1 VPSGIEILP
10 LPGIPLV
17 SEGDDLA
24 TLIVDALDRE
34 GLRLVPGDVLV
45 IAQKV
50 VSKAEGRRVRLA
62 DVTPGDQA
70 RALADETAKDPRLVQ
85 LILDEST
92 AVVRKRPS
100 PAPGIPGVI
109 IVEHRC
115 GWVHANAGIDQ
126 SNVAEG
132 QPGEQA
138 LLLPVDADASAAA
151 LRAALRERTGC
162 LPGLVINDSAGR
174 AWRVGT
180 CGIALGSA
188 GVASVQDLRG
198 EPDLFG
204 RSLEVSV
211 VGHGDELAAAAG
223 LVQGQAD
230 ERTPVV
236 LIRGLPV
243 TETEATAADLIRDA
257 REDLFR

>member
-1 VPSGIEILP
+1 M
-10 LPGIPLV
+10 

-24 TLIVDALDRE
+24 TLIVDALDRA

-62 DVTPGDQA
+62 DVTPGDE
-70 RALADETAKDPRLVQ
+70 ALALAEETAKDPRLVQ

-126 SNVAEG
+126 SNVSEG
-132 QPGEQA
+132 DPRRVRPAPAGWMPTPRPPPCA
-138 LLLPVDADASAAA
+138 LPSASAPAA
-151 LRAALRERTGC
+151 R
-162 LPGLVINDSAGR
+162 PG
-174 AWRVGT
+174 W
-180 CGIALGSA
+180 
-188 GVASVQDLRG
+188 
-198 EPDLFG
+198 
-204 RSLEVSV
+204 
-211 VGHGDELAAAAG
+211 
-223 LVQGQAD
+223 
-230 ERTPVV
+230 
-236 LIRGLPV
+236 
-243 TETEATAADLIRDA
+243 
-257 REDLFR
+257 